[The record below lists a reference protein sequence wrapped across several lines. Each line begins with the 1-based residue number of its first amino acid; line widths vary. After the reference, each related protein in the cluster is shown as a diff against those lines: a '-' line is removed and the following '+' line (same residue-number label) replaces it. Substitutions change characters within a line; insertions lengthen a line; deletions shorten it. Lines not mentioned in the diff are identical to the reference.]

1 MGTNLFRLKVQ
12 TSDAARFRKRLAAN
26 GVMLSAPQGDT
37 FLVGVNETMNRM
49 TAAELTEAFTRA
61 LAG

>member
-1 MGTNLFRLKVQ
+1 
-12 TSDAARFRKRLAAN
+12 
-26 GVMLSAPQGDT
+26 MLSAPQGDT

-49 TAAELTEAFTRA
+49 TAADLTEAFTRA